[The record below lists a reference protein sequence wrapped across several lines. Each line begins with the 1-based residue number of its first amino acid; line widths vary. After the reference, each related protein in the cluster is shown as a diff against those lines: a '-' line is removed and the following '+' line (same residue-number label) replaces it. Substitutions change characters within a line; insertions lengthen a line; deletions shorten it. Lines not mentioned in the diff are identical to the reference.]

1 MNCRELG
8 IDTFIT
14 PEFVRDEIAAGRAV
28 LPANINHPEIGVDTY
43 LELRKA
49 VNFKPL
55 SRTQARKALD
65 NSLYIVCAYID
76 AKIVGMGRLVGD
88 GAVIC
93 YIQDLMI
100 HPDYQHYGIGSAIIE
115 DLIEYVENLCEE
127 GTEIMLDLMC
137 AIGREPFYHKHEFI
151 SRPTDKLGPGM
162 IRYIRK

>member
-1 MNCRELG
+1 MKLVTLVSNN
-8 IDTFIT
+8 
-14 PEFVRDEIAAGRAV
+14 V
-28 LPANINHPEIGVDTY
+28 GVDTY

-55 SRTQARKALD
+55 SRTQAKKALD

-100 HPDYQHYGIGSAIIE
+100 H
-115 DLIEYVENLCEE
+115 
-127 GTEIMLDLMC
+127 
-137 AIGREPFYHKHEFI
+137 KHEFI

>member
-1 MNCRELG
+1 MKLVTLVSNN
-8 IDTFIT
+8 
-14 PEFVRDEIAAGRAV
+14 V
-28 LPANINHPEIGVDTY
+28 GVDTY

-55 SRTQARKALD
+55 SRTQAKKALD

-93 YIQDLMI
+93 YIQD
-100 HPDYQHYGIGSAIIE
+100 
-115 DLIEYVENLCEE
+115 
-127 GTEIMLDLMC
+127 
-137 AIGREPFYHKHEFI
+137 YHKHEFI

>member
-1 MNCRELG
+1 MKLVTLVSNN
-8 IDTFIT
+8 
-14 PEFVRDEIAAGRAV
+14 V
-28 LPANINHPEIGVDTY
+28 GVDTY

-55 SRTQARKALD
+55 SRTQAKKALD

-100 HPDYQHYGIGSAIIE
+100 HPDCVQSE
-115 DLIEYVENLCEE
+115 EN
-127 GTEIMLDLMC
+127 
-137 AIGREPFYHKHEFI
+137 HFI
-151 SRPTDKLGPGM
+151 TNMNLFLVQR
-162 IRYIRK
+162 IN

>member
-1 MNCRELG
+1 MKLVTLVSNN
-8 IDTFIT
+8 
-14 PEFVRDEIAAGRAV
+14 V
-28 LPANINHPEIGVDTY
+28 GVDTY

-55 SRTQARKALD
+55 SRTQAKKALD

-100 HPDYQHYGIGSAIIE
+100 HPALWNRKCNHRRSDRI
-115 DLIEYVENLCEE
+115 C
-127 GTEIMLDLMC
+127 
-137 AIGREPFYHKHEFI
+137 RE
-151 SRPTDKLGPGM
+151 SL
-162 IRYIRK
+162 

>member
-1 MNCRELG
+1 MKLVTIVSNN
-8 IDTFIT
+8 
-14 PEFVRDEIAAGRAV
+14 V
-28 LPANINHPEIGVDTY
+28 GVDTY

-55 SRTQARKALD
+55 SRTQAKKALD

-76 AKIVGMGRLVGD
+76 AKIVGMGRLVGG

-115 DLIEYVENLCEE
+115 DLIKYVEDLCEE

-137 AIGREPFYHKHEFI
+137 AVGREPFYHKHEFI

>member
-1 MNCRELG
+1 MKLVTLVSNN
-8 IDTFIT
+8 
-14 PEFVRDEIAAGRAV
+14 V
-28 LPANINHPEIGVDTY
+28 GVDTY

-55 SRTQARKALD
+55 SRTQAKKALD

-115 DLIEYVENLCEE
+115 DLIKY
-127 GTEIMLDLMC
+127 LMC
-137 AIGREPFYHKHEFI
+137 AVGREPFYHKHEFI

>member
-1 MNCRELG
+1 MKLVTLVSNN
-8 IDTFIT
+8 
-14 PEFVRDEIAAGRAV
+14 V
-28 LPANINHPEIGVDTY
+28 GVDTY

-127 GTEIMLDLMC
+127 GTKV
-137 AIGREPFYHKHEFI
+137 HKRLQKCSQNFNA
-151 SRPTDKLGPGM
+151 
-162 IRYIRK
+162 